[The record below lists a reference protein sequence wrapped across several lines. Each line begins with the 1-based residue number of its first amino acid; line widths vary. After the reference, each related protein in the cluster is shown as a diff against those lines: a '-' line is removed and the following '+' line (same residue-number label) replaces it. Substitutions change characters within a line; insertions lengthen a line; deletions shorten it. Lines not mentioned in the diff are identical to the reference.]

1 MKIQNMLAQAIF
13 PISILALVALA
24 PLDAIAKPLALRKIP
39 GTTVELAPP
48 QGFQPS
54 KFFPG
59 FEQQQTGATIL
70 VTEMPIPKAQNLIAQ
85 LTSANVLK
93 SRGMTL
99 IESKAIALEGRPAK
113 LLLVAQS
120 NEGIQFLKWIA
131 VIGVDDRAL
140 IATASFPQSQAA
152 ALKEPLRQA
161 IINLRWMPGTAVQP
175 LEGLTFS
182 FQPAGDLQISGQ
194 VSNTVLLTKNGVKP
208 PIPAADPIMVLG
220 SALSTLSSS
229 FGNVSGEDLAT
240 FSRLRLRQTTQV
252 TELTETS
259 GKLKT
264 LAGHPAFELMATGYD
279 LKTRTPLTVYQ
290 VIVSTKETYYILQGF
305 VSNTGAQK
313 YLPMFRAVADSFKIN
328 P

>member
-1 MKIQNMLAQAIF
+1 MKIQTLLAQVML
-13 PISILALVALA
+13 PVSILTLVALA

-39 GTTVELAPP
+39 GTTVEIAPP
-48 QGFQPS
+48 QDFQPS

-70 VTEMPIPKAQNLIAQ
+70 VTEMPIPKAQNLIKQ
-85 LTSANVLK
+85 FSSANVLK

-99 IESKAIALEGRPAK
+99 LESKAIALDGRPGK

-120 NEGIQFLKWIA
+120 NEGIKFLKWI
-131 VIGVDDRAL
+131 V
-140 IATASFPQSQAA
+140 ATASFQESQTA

-161 IINLRWMPGTAVQP
+161 VINLRWMPGTAVQP

-182 FQPAGDLQISGQ
+182 FQPAGDLQIAGR
-194 VSNTVLLTKNGVKP
+194 VSNTVMLTKHGVKP
-208 PIPAADPIMVLG
+208 PIPAADPLMVLG
-220 SALSTLSSS
+220 SALSTRGSS
-229 FGNVSGEDLAT
+229 FAQLSGENLAA

-252 TELTETS
+252 TGLTETS
-259 GKLKT
+259 GTLKT
-264 LAGHPAFELMATGYD
+264 LAGQPSFELVATGYD

-290 VIVSTKETYYILQGF
+290 VIVSTNETYYILQGL
-305 VSNTGAQK
+305 VSQTSAPK
-313 YLPMFRAVADSFKIN
+313 YLPIFRAVADSLKIN